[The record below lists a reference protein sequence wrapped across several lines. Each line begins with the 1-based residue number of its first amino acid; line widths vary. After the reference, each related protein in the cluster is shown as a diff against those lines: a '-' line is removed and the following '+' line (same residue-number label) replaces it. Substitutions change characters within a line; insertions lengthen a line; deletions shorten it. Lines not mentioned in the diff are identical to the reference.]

1 MKDEAYNISKT
12 GKCCYLNGFFL
23 TKISLN
29 LLFAIRLII
38 SHVMISNNNLPT
50 YTIYSRWIS
59 IIVYNCRYYNF
70 QFRKNENTKKNTL
83 LGDLYFLQLKFKRSD
98 FFFFFILKY
107 SKLHVDLIC
116 FTLDNKLL
124 TKPTFLVTG
133 VGPCDCWQRGS
144 VFYRKEEIVQIFGDS
159 QYANECTDN

>member
-1 MKDEAYNISKT
+1 M
-12 GKCCYLNGFFL
+12 
-23 TKISLN
+23 
-29 LLFAIRLII
+29 
-38 SHVMISNNNLPT
+38 
-50 YTIYSRWIS
+50 
-59 IIVYNCRYYNF
+59 
-70 QFRKNENTKKNTL
+70 
-83 LGDLYFLQLKFKRSD
+83 LGDLYFPQLKVKLSEVFPC
-98 FFFFFILKY
+98 FFFFIFKY

-133 VGPCDCWQRGS
+133 VGPCDGWQHGS

>member
-12 GKCCYLNGFFL
+12 GKCCYLNVFFL

-38 SHVMISNNNLPT
+38 SHVIISNNNLPT

-70 QFRKNENTKKNTL
+70 QFRKNKNTKKNTL
-83 LGDLYFLQLKFKRSD
+83 LGNLYFLQLKFKRSD

-124 TKPTFLVTG
+124 TKPTFSRDGGRTMWLLAA
-133 VGPCDCWQRGS
+133 W
-144 VFYRKEEIVQIFGDS
+144 
-159 QYANECTDN
+159 

>member
-12 GKCCYLNGFFL
+12 GKCCYLNVFFL

-29 LLFAIRLII
+29 LLFAIRLIL

-70 QFRKNENTKKNTL
+70 QFRKNNVIEHIAGRFIFPSTKI
-83 LGDLYFLQLKFKRSD
+83 SD

>member
-1 MKDEAYNISKT
+1 MI
-12 GKCCYLNGFFL
+12 LN
-23 TKISLN
+23 SE
-29 LLFAIRLII
+29 
-38 SHVMISNNNLPT
+38 
-50 YTIYSRWIS
+50 
-59 IIVYNCRYYNF
+59 
-70 QFRKNENTKKNTL
+70 KNKNTKQNTL
-83 LGDLYFLQLKFKRSD
+83 LGDLYFPQLKIKRSD
-98 FFFFFILKY
+98 FFLLFFFILKY

-159 QYANECTDN
+159 QYANECTDNQQPVSCEQYFKLEKEVSAAKKNEKNCNIQLSICGPIPFVSVCHQFWQSLRCLEFTFYTTCRVL